1 MRNTKAKRMRNYLEN
16 KGFEYIS
23 CKKQEDDYVVLA
35 FNPET
40 GEHIQYVVAFADTI
54 IIIQTETHGNIQ
66 FVPVS
71 DTLQIMEI
79 VKG

>member
-23 CKKQEDDYVVLA
+23 CKKQAENYTVLA

-40 GEHIQYVVAFADTI
+40 GEHIQYEVVFADAM
-54 IIIQTETHGNIQ
+54 IIIQSETYGNIQ

-71 DTLQIMEI
+71 DTIHSTEV

>member
-23 CKKQEDDYVVLA
+23 CKKQAENYVVLA

-40 GEHIQYVVAFADTI
+40 GEHIQYEVVFADTI
-54 IIIQTETHGNIQ
+54 IIIQSETYGNIQ

-71 DTLQIMEI
+71 DTLQTMEI